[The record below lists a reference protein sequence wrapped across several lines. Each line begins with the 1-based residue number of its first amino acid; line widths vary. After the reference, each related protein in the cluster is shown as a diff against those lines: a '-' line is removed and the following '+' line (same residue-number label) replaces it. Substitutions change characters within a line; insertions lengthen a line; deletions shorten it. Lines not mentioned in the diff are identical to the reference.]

1 MIWVWAHVCTY
12 ETRWCLWRGGYRSL
26 ILGAVKCT
34 LCLLLALLKPIVE
47 ISKVVITLAALFKV
61 VKIAEAIVIPRL
73 AVLESIVCEF
83 LCVFRKIV
91 WLGRY
96 VIGGGI
102 DVGVIV
108 YRGPVNGG
116 CWRPFFR
123 QWRAGRHLRN
133 ALRT

>member
-1 MIWVWAHVCTY
+1 
-12 ETRWCLWRGGYRSL
+12 L

-47 ISKVVITLAALFKV
+47 ISKVVITLTALFEV

-83 LCVFRKIV
+83 LRVFRNIV
-91 WLGRY
+91 WLGRC
-96 VIGGGI
+96 VVGGGI

-108 YRGPVNGG
+108 YRGPRVFRCGG
-116 CWRPFFR
+116 SGALMMMSGAASARRCW
-123 QWRAGRHLRN
+123 
-133 ALRT
+133 